1 MNTTIV
7 AVATAHGIGSIS
19 IVRLSGKEALYLAK
33 KITKKENFSPRYATL
48 SYIYDTNNN
57 LIDQALV
64 IYFQAPKSFTGEDV
78 VEFQCHGGIM
88 VASLVVETLLEHGAR
103 LAENGEFSKRAF
115 LNGKIDLTKV
125 EAIAKLIESKSE
137 DSVKLLARQM
147 RGELQGFVENLR
159 TKLIE
164 ILAFVEVNIDYAE
177 EDLPLD
183 LLQSIENK
191 LEEIQTAL
199 HVSYESSKRREGL
212 LSGFYIAIIG
222 KPNVGK
228 SSLLNAL
235 LNYERAITSDIAGT
249 TRDVIEEEIKLGT
262 HLVKIVDTAGIRST
276 EDIIEKIGVTKA
288 KNAIKEANIII
299 AMFDISSQKDEQDRA
314 IEALVEDIKKEKK
327 VFIVFNKIDK
337 NPLYSPIPKDSI
349 QVSCKK
355 TPKII
360 IEELIRYLDTQ
371 SVDDCVMFTS
381 KRQLQAV
388 KKAQEAIEESK
399 ILLHEG
405 TLELFAFH
413 LHTAIENI
421 SSITKPYAQDEMLD
435 AMFSSFCLGK

>member
-1 MNTTIV
+1 MNDTIV
-7 AVATAHGIGSIS
+7 AIATAHGIGSIS
-19 IVRLSGKEALYLAK
+19 IVRLSGKNALSFAK
-33 KITKKENFSPRYATL
+33 KITKKENFSPRYASLCWVFSKDNT
-48 SYIYDTNNN
+48 
-57 LIDQALV
+57 LIDQALI

-78 VEFQCHGGIM
+78 VEFQCHGGVI
-88 VASLVVETLLEHGAR
+88 VASLVMETLLECGAR
-103 LAENGEFSKRAF
+103 LAQNGEFSKRAF
-115 LNGKIDLTKV
+115 LNGRIDLTKA

-137 DSVKLLARQM
+137 SSAKLLARQM
-147 RGELQGFVENLR
+147 RGELQEFVGDLR
-159 TKLIE
+159 EKLIE

-183 LLQSIENK
+183 LLQNIKEKLDSIVK
-191 LEEIQTAL
+191 AL

-212 LSGFYIAIIG
+212 LNGFHVAIIG

-262 HLVKIVDTAGIRST
+262 HLVKMLDTAGIRQT
-276 EDIIEKIGVTKA
+276 DDAIEKIGVTRAKKA
-288 KNAIKEANIII
+288 IEEANVVI
-299 AMFDISSQKDEQDRA
+299 AMFDISNKKDEQDEA
-314 IEALVEDIKKEKK
+314 IEKLIKSYEKEKK
-327 VFIVFNKIDK
+327 IIVVFNKIDK
-337 NPLYSPIPKDSI
+337 KILFSPLPENRV

-355 TPKII
+355 APTPI
-360 IEELIRYLDTQ
+360 IEELIHYLDTQ
-371 SVDDCVMFTS
+371 SIDDSVMFTS

-388 KKAQEAIEESK
+388 QKALASIEQSK
-399 ILLHEG
+399 VLLDEG

-413 LHTAIENI
+413 LNEAIGHI

-435 AMFSSFCLGK
+435 AMFGNFCLGK